1 MERQSR
7 ADLAMTLATLLLGA
21 SLVFSGVQLL
31 RLHEGTVGTSLH
43 FGLAEFLGIAAA
55 GVGVGLLG
63 WWLFALV
70 CACLSAWLQ
79 ARGSIRVAG
88 LCANFSPAF
97 MRRLVA
103 AVLGLNL
110 LAAPL
115 AHAVDT
121 PAVDPQWR
129 PETVATA
136 PAAVTPSPV
145 VTSLPEATPSP
156 QATVEPVIPRWVPR
170 TAQTDPGPLLRPGLR
185 PNAGPEENNATTEN
199 PTSDPPIERPVEV
212 VVQRGDS
219 LWSIVA
225 TALGPYS
232 TELDVAREWPA
243 WYQNNRATIGPDPHF
258 ILPGQVLQA
267 PWAS

>member
-7 ADLAMTLATLLLGA
+7 ADLAMALAVLLLGA
-21 SLVFSGVQLL
+21 SLVFSGMQLL
-31 RLHEGTVGTSLH
+31 RLHEGTVGTSMH
-43 FGLAEFLGIAAA
+43 FGLAEFLGVAAA
-55 GVGVGLLG
+55 GLGLALLG
-63 WWLFALV
+63 WWLFALI

-79 ARGSIRVAG
+79 AHGSDRAAG
-88 LCANFSPAF
+88 LCGCFSPAF
-97 MRRLVA
+97 MRRLVT

-115 AHAVDT
+115 AHAADT
-121 PAVDPQWR
+121 PAIDPQWH

-136 PAAVTPSPV
+136 PAGI
-145 VTSLPEATPSP
+145 TPSP
-156 QATVEPVIPRWVPR
+156 QVTAAPVVPHWVPQ
-170 TAQTDPGPLLRPGLR
+170 TAQTDPGPLLSPELR
-185 PNAGPEENNATTEN
+185 STADPEENGATTES
-199 PTSDPPIERPVEV
+199 PTPDPPAERPVEV

-243 WYQNNRATIGPDPHF
+243 WYQKNRAIIGPDPHL

-267 PWAS
+267 P